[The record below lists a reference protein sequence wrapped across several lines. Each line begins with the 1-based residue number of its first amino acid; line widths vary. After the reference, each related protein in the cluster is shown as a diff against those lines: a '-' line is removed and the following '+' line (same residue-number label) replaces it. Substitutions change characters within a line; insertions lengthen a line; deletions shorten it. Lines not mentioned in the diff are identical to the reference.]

1 MNTPRQDIISTN
13 QQEKILIH
21 RIRTLSPDK
30 ITEVVDFVDF
40 LTHKNR
46 DRHLLQASN
55 KLAEDVFRKVW
66 DNPED
71 DEYDKL

>member
-13 QQEKILIH
+13 HQERILIH
-21 RIRTLSPDK
+21 KIRTLSPDK

-55 KLAEDVFRKVW
+55 KLAEDAFRKVW
-66 DNPED
+66 DNPGD
-71 DEYDKL
+71 DEYDNL

>member
-1 MNTPRQDIISTN
+1 MNTPRQDIITTN
-13 QQEKILIH
+13 QQERTLIH
-21 RIRTLSPDK
+21 KIRTLSPDK

-46 DRHLLQASN
+46 DHHLLQASN
-55 KLAEDVFRKVW
+55 KLAEDVFRKIW